1 MKHLFQICVLLLL
14 FTSCGTSKRVIDANA
29 IAEKMSARK
38 VARKHFAV
46 NFDKKTI
53 AAKVKVKFDN
63 GKTKE
68 SVSVTLRIVKDEVIW
83 LKVTKFITILKVKI
97 TPTSVQY
104 YSPFLKN
111 YYEGDFS
118 ILAQLFGTEINF
130 EQLQNILL
138 GQAIQNVKKQK
149 QELEIKNNVFLLSP
163 KVQSNLFKVF
173 YSVNPSHFKLQ
184 KQQIINLKKQQQ
196 LDILYSNYKMIEG
209 EVFPTKISIKAK
221 QKKKYTNIDLTFK
234 TVKLNTAINTSFRIP
249 ANYKRLNL

>member
-1 MKHLFQICVLLLL
+1 MKYLFRICVLLLF
-14 FTSCGTSKRVIDANA
+14 FTSCGTNKRVIDANA

-38 VARKHFAV
+38 VARKHVAA

-68 SVSVTLRIVKDEVIW
+68 NVSLTLRIVKDEIIW

-118 ILAQLFGTEINF
+118 SLAQLFGTEINF

-149 QELEIKNNVFLLSP
+149 QELEIKNKIFVLSP
-163 KVQSNLFKVF
+163 KVQSDLFEVF

-184 KQQIINLKKQQQ
+184 KQQIVNLKKQQQ

-209 EVFPTKISIKAK
+209 EAFPTKISIKAK
-221 QKKKYTNIDLTFK
+221 QKKKYTNIGLTFK
-234 TVKLNTAINTSFRIP
+234 TVNFNTSVNTSFRIP